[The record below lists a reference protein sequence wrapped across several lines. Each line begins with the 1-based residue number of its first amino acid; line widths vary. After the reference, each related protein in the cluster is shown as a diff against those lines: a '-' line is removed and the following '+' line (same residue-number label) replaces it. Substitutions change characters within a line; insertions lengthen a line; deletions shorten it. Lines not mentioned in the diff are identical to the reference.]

1 MVTARTAQ
9 TPPPAAIQSLVPYL
23 SGAADAPGKRRIL
36 HAALRLFAR
45 QGLDG
50 TSIRQIAAA
59 AHTTNPALYRHFV
72 DKHALALHVFL
83 VCYRE
88 LYGRLRA
95 AIDGAQGFEARL
107 AAFVDAFIAYHDE
120 APDAVLYIAEHVHRL
135 WPRVPAEMKAQ
146 TVTLLARD
154 LVLEG
159 RAAGAVAPDLA
170 ERVRVLGVAGQL
182 FQLARMIHLHLMDG
196 PAQRW
201 RDDLL
206 TQLRRMLR

>member
-1 MVTARTAQ
+1 MPATKPAQ
-9 TPPPAAIQSLVPYL
+9 SAPPLPFLTRVQ
-23 SGAADAPGKRRIL
+23 DAPGKRRIL

-45 QGLDG
+45 QGLEG
-50 TSIRQIAAA
+50 TSIREIALAA
-59 AHTTNPALYRHFV
+59 GISNPALYKHFV
-72 DKHALALHVFL
+72 NKEALALHVFV

-88 LYGRLRA
+88 LWGRLRA

-120 APDAVLYIAEHVHRL
+120 SPDAVLYIAEHVHRL
-135 WPRVPAEMKAQ
+135 WPRVPRAMQAR
-146 TVTLLARD
+146 TVTLLARE

-159 RAAGAVAPDLA
+159 QAAGAVAPDLA

-182 FQLARMIHLHLMDG
+182 FQLARMIHLRLMAG
-196 PAQRW
+196 PARRW

-206 TQLRRMLR
+206 SQIRRMLR